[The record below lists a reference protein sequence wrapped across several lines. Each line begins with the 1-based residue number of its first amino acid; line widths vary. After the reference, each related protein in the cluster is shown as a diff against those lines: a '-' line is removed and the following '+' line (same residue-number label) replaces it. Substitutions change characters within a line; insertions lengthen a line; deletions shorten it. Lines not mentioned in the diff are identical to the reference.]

1 MHAPSIR
8 KKEDGVI
15 LFPLKFH
22 GSTLC
27 YFLMKF
33 LLTIFYVA
41 REYDMAVLVTKLSP
55 LNMLAH
61 KRNKWPC
68 ICK

>member
-1 MHAPSIR
+1 MHVLAIR

-15 LFPLKFH
+15 LFHLKFH

-33 LLTIFYVA
+33 LLTIFLC
-41 REYDMAVLVTKLSP
+41 RKG
-55 LNMLAH
+55 
-61 KRNKWPC
+61 
-68 ICK
+68 I